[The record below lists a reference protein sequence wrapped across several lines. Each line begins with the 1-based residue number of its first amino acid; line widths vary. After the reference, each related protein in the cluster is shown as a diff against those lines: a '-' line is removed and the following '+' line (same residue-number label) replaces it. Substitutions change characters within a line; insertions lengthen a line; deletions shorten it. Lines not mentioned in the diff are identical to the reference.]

1 MIRQH
6 YGKFIVEHSDEI
18 ARTALL
24 HDELPTAVNVI
35 PIGGR

>member
-1 MIRQH
+1 MIQQH

-24 HDELPTAVNVI
+24 HDEPAVNVI
-35 PIGGR
+35 RGR